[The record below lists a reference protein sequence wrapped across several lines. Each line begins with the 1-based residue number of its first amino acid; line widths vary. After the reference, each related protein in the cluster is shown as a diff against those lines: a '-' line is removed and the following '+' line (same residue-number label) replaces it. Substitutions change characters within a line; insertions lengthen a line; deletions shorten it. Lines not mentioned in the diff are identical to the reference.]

1 MLGKNFKKERK
12 ILVFLKK
19 FLPFLPFEINIGK
32 LENVRVMLFL
42 YLKGKFF
49 MLFFPFSF
57 SWGKFITMRCFLKE
71 KFFFVWKMWMRFFL
85 AYFWYLKHFVCL
97 SVLHS
102 YFSIFRCYW
111 RGKRLLYMRK
121 LNIKSVRKVRKK
133 WERTERSKNNVRK
146 VK

>member
-1 MLGKNFKKERK
+1 MLGKIFKKERK
-12 ILVFLKK
+12 ILVFSKK

-71 KFFFVWKMWMRFFL
+71 KFFCAENVNEVFFSVFL
-85 AYFWYLKHFVCL
+85 ILEALCL
-97 SVLHS
+97 SVFHS
-102 YFSIFRCYW
+102 FQSSDVIE
-111 RGKRLLYMRK
+111 G
-121 LNIKSVRKVRKK
+121 
-133 WERTERSKNNVRK
+133 
-146 VK
+146 